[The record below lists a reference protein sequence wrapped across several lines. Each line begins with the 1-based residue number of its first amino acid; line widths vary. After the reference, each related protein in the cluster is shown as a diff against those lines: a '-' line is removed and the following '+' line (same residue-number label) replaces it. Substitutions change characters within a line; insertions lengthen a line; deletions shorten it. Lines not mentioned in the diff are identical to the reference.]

1 MDIELLRMQKRE
13 KANQRNLIEEGR
25 KAAMLA
31 SLYIEKR
38 AEMYDINERQKRF
51 NRNINAKRR
60 DMERAYIQRAEDI
73 IHGRLK
79 KKRTSI
85 IRRVFTPQILIYSIV
100 SIIIYIFCAK
110 LAYIERGYKAI
121 GGEGF
126 FLVLPLILIAFR
138 FGNIMD
144 KEARK
149 ENRE

>member
-1 MDIELLRMQKRE
+1 MDSELIRIQQRE
-13 KANQRNLIEEGR
+13 KVNQRNLIEEGR

-31 SLYIEKR
+31 SLYVEKR
-38 AEMYDINERQKRF
+38 AQMYDINERQQRF
-51 NRNINAKRR
+51 NRNINAKRKE
-60 DMERAYIQRAEDI
+60 MERAYIQRAEDI

-85 IRRVFTPQILIYSIV
+85 IRRIFTPQILFYSLI
-100 SIIIYIFCAK
+100 SIIIYIFWAK

-126 FLVLPLILIAFR
+126 FLILPLLLVAFR
-138 FGNIMD
+138 IGNIID

-149 ENRE
+149 EDRK